1 MLGKPFGA
9 ILTTVS
15 LVLPLLGLAAEAS
28 AQDYFRGKAIS
39 LYAGRPPGGGVDSEM
54 RLIGQFLG
62 AKIPGNPTIIPR
74 NMPGAG
80 GITLGNFIYGSAAP
94 DGLSLGVPGRTAF
107 VLGPVTGDPNARYD
121 LRKFTWLG
129 SSNSSNFILWI
140 RKGANIANVADLKA
154 SKREI
159 VIGGSGAG
167 NADTVVPAIF
177 AKFEGMP
184 LKVVRGYPGVPEE
197 VLAMQRGE
205 IDGIVTARESFAA
218 DPVASGLAVVVMQT
232 FPVEKGVPLMVETAQ
247 SPRAKAL
254 LSLFTVPLRV
264 GLAVIGPPGIPA
276 PITEILRKAYLE
288 TVTSTEYIEEAKKRG
303 FELGTPNLGTE
314 LTEYIDKNLSN
325 VSPQV
330 LEDFQEFSK

>member
-1 MLGKPFGA
+1 MLQRQICIA
-9 ILTTVS
+9 LTTLALS
-15 LVLPLLGLAAEAS
+15 LPLLGLSRPALS
-28 AQDYFRGKAIS
+28 QDYFKGKAIS

-62 AKIPGNPTIIPR
+62 SKIPGNPTIIPR

-140 RKGANIANVADLKA
+140 RKGANIATVADLKA
-154 SKREI
+154 SKKDI

-205 IDGIVTARESFAA
+205 IDGIVTARESFAV
-218 DPVASGLAVVVMQT
+218 DPVSSGLAVVVMQT
-232 FPVEKGVPLMVETAQ
+232 FPVEKGVPLMLETAQ
-247 SPRAKAL
+247 APRAKAL

-264 GLAVIGPPGIPA
+264 GLAVIGPPGIPPA
-276 PITEILRKAYLE
+276 ITDVLSKAYLE
-288 TVTSTEYIEEAKKRG
+288 TVNSPEYIEEAKKRG
-303 FELGTPNLGTE
+303 FELGTPNRGSE
-314 LTEYIDKNLSN
+314 LTDYIEKNLSN